1 MLEKFD
7 VLIIGAGPAGMSAAL
22 AAKQSGFHVAL
33 LEKSMPG
40 GKLNTYQTLENFPGY
55 EHLQAQAF
63 GLSMYDALTK
73 AGVTSTYGHVVD
85 VVRKEDGFVVTTDAG
100 EFLSKTIVIAS
111 GTKEKPL
118 TIPGGE
124 RLFGQGISYCPACD
138 GGFFKGKDVAVIGS
152 DSHALQETIF
162 LANICHHVDLL
173 LPVNETIGSQNLMV
187 KIHQL
192 NNVRVITQV
201 TPLEVLGDQVVKGL
215 RYSTPS
221 EKEQALMLDGVFA
234 ILGWVPNHEFLN
246 GFPTLLNAQGFAIA
260 DEDGLTTV
268 PGLFVIG
275 DIKAKVTR
283 QIKNVIAQGQRVI
296 RPIRQYLNGSSTD

>member
-7 VLIIGAGPAGMSAAL
+7 VLIVGAGPAGMSAAL
-22 AAKQSGFHVAL
+22 AAKQAGFHVAI

-55 EHLQAQAF
+55 QHLEAQAF
-63 GLSMYDALTK
+63 GLKMYDALTT
-73 AGVTSTYGHVVD
+73 AGITSTYGNVLNIL
-85 VVRKEDGFVVTTDAG
+85 KQAGGFVVTADTG
-100 EFLSKTIVIAS
+100 EYQAKAIVVAT

-124 RLFGQGISYCPACD
+124 RLFGQGVSYCPACD

-173 LPVNETIGSQNLMV
+173 MLENEPAGSHNLMV
-187 KIHQL
+187 KIKQL
-192 NNVRVITQV
+192 DNIRVITQ
-201 TPLEVLGDQVVKGL
+201 TEPLEVLGDQVVKGL
-215 RYSTPS
+215 RYQTLVQG
-221 EKEQALMLDGVFA
+221 EQELMVDGVFA
-234 ILGWVPNHEFLN
+234 ILGWVPNYEFLK
-246 GFPTLLNAQGFAIA
+246 GFPTLLDAQGYAMA
-260 DEDGLTTV
+260 EEDGSTTV

-275 DIKAKVTR
+275 DIKAKATR
-283 QIKNVIAQGQRVI
+283 QIKNVIAQGQLVI
-296 RPIRQYLNGSSTD
+296 QPIRQYLKRS